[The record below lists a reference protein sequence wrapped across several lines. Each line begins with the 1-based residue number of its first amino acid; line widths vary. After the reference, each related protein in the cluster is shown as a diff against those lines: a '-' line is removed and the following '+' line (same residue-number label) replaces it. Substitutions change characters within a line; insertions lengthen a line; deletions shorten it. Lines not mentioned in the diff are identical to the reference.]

1 MTAKMSHACVSCKGE
16 TMHRYKHI
24 YGPVL
29 SRRLGRSLGVDVIP
43 FKTCT
48 YDCVYCLLG
57 RTRTHTM
64 ELAEY
69 VSSRDILA
77 ELERKLAEDTPDAI
91 SFAGSGE
98 PTLNSALG
106 DIISGIKKMT
116 DVPVVVFTNS
126 SLLWMPE
133 VRRNLMQ
140 ADIISPSM
148 DAVCAGTLQR
158 VNRLCEGLDSE
169 TIYKGLQTF
178 CHDFTGRI
186 WLEILLAADM
196 NDSDEDIAALAKAA
210 AELDNIECIQLNTV
224 VRPPAEKYVGAVS
237 RERLEAIRDMLP
249 GNVEIIASFF
259 GDEHGDHGSSGN
271 AALNVS
277 PEDIADLVERHPSTM
292 EGIAEGL
299 GIEVNT
305 VRPLVEELAKN
316 GVLEP
321 TERDGKIFYIVAN
334 PS

>member
-1 MTAKMSHACVSCKGE
+1 
-16 TMHRYKHI
+16 MHRYKHI

>member
-1 MTAKMSHACVSCKGE
+1 
-16 TMHRYKHI
+16 MHRYKHI

-305 VRPLVEELAKN
+305 VRPLVEEIAKN

>member
-1 MTAKMSHACVSCKGE
+1 
-16 TMHRYKHI
+16 MHRYKHI

-64 ELAEY
+64 KLAEY
-69 VSSRDILA
+69 VPCADILA
-77 ELERKLAEDTPDAI
+77 EVERKLAEDKPDAI

-106 DIISGIKKMT
+106 DIIAGIKKMT

-148 DAVCAGTLQR
+148 DAVTAATLQQ
-158 VNRLCEGLDSE
+158 VNRLCDGLDSE
-169 TIYKGLQTF
+169 TIYRGLQTF

-186 WLEILLAADM
+186 WLEILLAADI
-196 NDSDEDIAALAKAA
+196 NDSDEEIAALARAA
-210 AELDNIECIQLNTV
+210 AGLDNIERIQLNTV

-237 RERLEAIRDMLP
+237 RDRLEAIRAMLP

-259 GDEHGDHGSSGN
+259 GDENGGHDSTVD
-271 AALNVS
+271 VS
-277 PEDIADLVERHPSTM
+277 AEDIADLVERHPSTM

-299 GIEVNT
+299 GIDVGK
-305 VRPLVEELAKN
+305 VRPMVEDLAHG
-316 GVLEP
+316 GVLTP
-321 TERDGKIFYIVAN
+321 MERDGKTFYIVVN